1 MMRTHRTVHR
11 LLWPVLAVLVTIGV
25 TMALV
30 LRPPPDV
37 DDEPQA
43 TEEPPR

>member
-1 MMRTHRTVHR
+1 MTRTHRRVHR

-37 DDEPQA
+37 DEPQES
-43 TEEPPR
+43 TEQQR